1 MATSDTQSAPRA
13 DLHSGAAAWPD
24 PAPQPDAGFAAG
36 RRIPGTGWVIP
47 AVCLTVVLTGVG
59 FLIICLGM
67 FVLENAV
74 VWVAGLI
81 VMDLGIVGW
90 TLVACYLLVA
100 YIRYYLASRR
110 KSGRL
115 PIP

>member
-13 DLHSGAAAWPD
+13 DLHSSAAARPD

-36 RRIPGTGWVIP
+36 LRIPGAEWVIL
-47 AVCLTVVLTGVG
+47 ALCLAIILTGAG

-74 VWVAGLI
+74 FWVAGLI

-90 TLVACYLLVA
+90 MLVACYLLVA
-100 YIRYYLASRR
+100 YIRRYLASRR

-115 PIP
+115 PAP